1 MTLYDDYFEAAAAR
15 LTALREQSALSID
28 AAADLLV
35 RALRDGRRTF
45 VFGSGHSALLAL
57 DVCVRAGTL
66 ATFNPLVVPGLLPS
80 DYPYL
85 RGALLERVSGIA
97 APVLDTTGV
106 AAGDCLIVI
115 SNSGRNAVPVE
126 MAMEARTR
134 GLSVIAVTGLETA
147 TAEPSRHPS
156 GQRLHE
162 LADVVI
168 DTHTPYG
175 DAALTVDGL
184 PTAVGPLSTVLG
196 SLALHALSVS
206 VADKLLEAGEVP
218 PVLASGNVAGG
229 GQHSMD
235 VLARHRDQVTYLGWM
250 PRDSS

>member
-1 MTLYDDYFEAAAAR
+1 MTLYDDYFDEAARR
-15 LTALREQSALSID
+15 LAMLREQSAAAID
-28 AAADLLV
+28 EAADLLV
-35 RALRDGRRTF
+35 RTQQEGHRLF

-66 ATFNPLVVPGLLPS
+66 ATFNPVVVPGLLPS

-97 APVLDTTGV
+97 APVLETTGV
-106 AAGDCLIVI
+106 AAGDSLIVI

-126 MAMEARTR
+126 MAIEARSR
-134 GLSVIAVTGLETA
+134 GLTVIAVTGLETA

-156 GQRLHE
+156 GKRLHE

-175 DAALTVDGL
+175 DAALTVDGS
-184 PTAVGPLSTVLG
+184 PAAMGPLSTALG

-206 VADKLLEAGEVP
+206 VADKLLVAGQVP

-229 GQHSMD
+229 GQHSMK
-235 VLARHRDQVTYLGWM
+235 VLASHRDQLTYLGWM
-250 PRDSS
+250 PREH

>member
-1 MTLYDDYFEAAAAR
+1 MTLYDDFFDEAARR
-15 LTALREQSALSID
+15 LAALRQHS
-28 AAADLLV
+28 AAAIDHAAELLV
-35 RALRDGRRTF
+35 RAHRDGRRVF

-66 ATFNPLVVPGLLPS
+66 ATFNPVVVPGLLPS

-85 RGALLERVSGIA
+85 RGAMLERVSGIA

-106 AAGDCLIVI
+106 SAGDCLIVI

-126 MAMEARTR
+126 MAIEARAR

-156 GQRLHE
+156 GQRMHE

-168 DTHTPYG
+168 DTQTPYG
-175 DAALTVDGL
+175 DAAVTTAGL
-184 PTAVGPLSTVLG
+184 PTPVGPLSTLLG
-196 SLALHALSVS
+196 SAALHALSVS
-206 VADKLLEAGEVP
+206 VADKLLAAGEVP

-229 GQHSMD
+229 GRHSME

-250 PRDSS
+250 PQDPR

>member
-1 MTLYDDYFEAAAAR
+1 MTLVDDYFDEAARR
-15 LTALREQSALSID
+15 LAALREQSAGSID

-35 RALRDGRRTF
+35 RAHRDGRRVF

-66 ATFNPLVVPGLLPS
+66 ATFNPVVVPGLLPS

-85 RGALLERVSGIA
+85 RGTLLERVSGIA
-97 APVLDTTGV
+97 APVLQTTGV

-126 MAMEARTR
+126 MAIEAHAR

-147 TAEPSRHPS
+147 SAESSRHA
-156 GQRLHE
+156 GGKRLHE

-168 DTHTPYG
+168 DTHAPYG
-175 DAALTVDGL
+175 DAAVTADGL
-184 PTAVGPLSTVLG
+184 PTPVGPLSTVLG
-196 SLALHALSVS
+196 SAALHALSVS
-206 VADKLLEAGEVP
+206 VAEKLLAAGAVP
-218 PVLASGNVAGG
+218 PVLASGNIDGS
-229 GQHSMD
+229 GQHNID
-235 VLARHRDQVTYLGWM
+235 VLARHRDQITYL
-250 PRDSS
+250 PPPPSR

>member
-1 MTLYDDYFEAAAAR
+1 VTLYDDYFDEAARR
-15 LTALREQSALSID
+15 LAALRELSAASIND
-28 AAADLLV
+28 AADLLV
-35 RALRDGRRTF
+35 RAHLDGRRVF

-66 ATFNPLVVPGLLPS
+66 ATFNPVVVPGLLPS

-85 RGALLERVSGIA
+85 RGTLLERVSGIA
-97 APVLDTTGV
+97 GPVLDTTGV
-106 AAGDCLIVI
+106 SADDCLIVI

-126 MAMEARTR
+126 MAIEARAR

-147 TAEPSRHPS
+147 TAEPSRHAS
-156 GQRLHE
+156 GHRLHE

-175 DAALTVDGL
+175 DAALTVDRFAAAL
-184 PTAVGPLSTVLG
+184 GPLSTVLG

-206 VADKLLEAGEVP
+206 VAEKLLAAGQVP
-218 PVLASGNVAGG
+218 PVLASGNITGSGSHNV
-229 GQHSMD
+229 D
-235 VLARHRDQVTYLGWM
+235 VLNRHRDQITYLP
-250 PRDSS
+250 PR